1 MGRRAVCRSDSGREE
16 ASFIS
21 PGKVEIFNVAA
32 RALTGRGVKN
42 VAANEANFRLIQE
55 ALEED
60 GRDFTM
66 DNVIDL
72 IVRGNLGLASN
83 DADVAQDLAKQTR
96 AQIISTIELYLKL
109 DPSFPQSAPD
119 SFAIRQWIM
128 NTSVPLADVRE
139 RVELAEE
146 LTNSYG
152 PGSKPDQF
160 RSFMLSVS
168 TTEQL
173 RQRAAAIQERQRL
186 RSLSKDEL
194 RKLAKNELKFHGH
207 MTTTSTLPPVPPE
220 ITAQAIRTASVQQQ
234 RRWHNQYGVEAI
246 SARAEGRA

>member
-1 MGRRAVCRSDSGREE
+1 
-16 ASFIS
+16 
-21 PGKVEIFNVAA
+21 
-32 RALTGRGVKN
+32 
-42 VAANEANFRLIQE
+42 
-55 ALEED
+55 
-60 GRDFTM
+60 M

-83 DADVAQDLAKQTR
+83 DADVAQDLAKQNR
-96 AQIISTIELYLKL
+96 AQIISTIEHYLRL

-119 SFAIRQWIM
+119 SFRIRQWIM
-128 NTSVPLADVRE
+128 NTSIPLADVRE

-173 RQRAAAIQERQRL
+173 RQRAAEIQERQRL
-186 RSLSKDEL
+186 RSMSKAEL
-194 RKLAKNELKFHGH
+194 RQLSQSQLTFHGH

-220 ITAQAIRTASVQQQ
+220 ITAQAIRTATVDQQKK
-234 RRWHNQYGVEAI
+234 WHKQYGVEAI
-246 SARAEGRA
+246 SARVEGRA